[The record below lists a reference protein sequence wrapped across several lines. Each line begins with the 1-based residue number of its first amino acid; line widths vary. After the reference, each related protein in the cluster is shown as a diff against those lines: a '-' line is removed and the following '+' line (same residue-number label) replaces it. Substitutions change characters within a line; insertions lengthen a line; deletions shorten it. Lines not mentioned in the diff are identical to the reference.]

1 MLCKNMKRDIWV
13 LLVHLHYHPLQ
24 VAISLWCP
32 ISSLDV
38 SHTLLYPMLFARRSR
53 KKTASVHQK
62 KKGVQYT
69 LVKSPFTAN
78 PNLKPQ
84 NGALWCSRSAKTK
97 DMKPILACYYPSPTQ
112 KGSEEIAWRRGELK
126 QLLHKVDIILYLF
139 YFHFWSRIE
148 LWSK

>member
-1 MLCKNMKRDIWV
+1 MKRDIWV
-13 LLVHLHYHPLQ
+13 LLVHLHHPLQ

-62 KKGVQYT
+62 KGVRYT

-126 QLLHKVDIILYLF
+126 QLLYKVDLFWNLF
-139 YFHFWSRIE
+139 YLVHFHFWSRIE